1 MIKSSYWLWHTQTGL
16 PVMGN
21 YYEERMNKDRGRSA
35 GKLEEL
41 RAVRCSSAGF
51 PREGGN
57 FWLFFKN

>member
-1 MIKSSYWLWHTQTGL
+1 
-16 PVMGN
+16 MGN

-51 PREGGN
+51 PREGGKVLVV
-57 FWLFFKN
+57 F